1 MKSALIACNTI
12 RDELEKAMAE
22 TGVARSVVWIE
33 SGLHLVPDSLRRR
46 IQEELEKISITVE
59 TLQLWAE
66 KMLVN
71 GIIDPD
77 AYRARKQK

>member
-1 MKSALIACNTI
+1 MLDLLASFNCVNLDKDRLIEITADGKI
-12 RDELEKAMAE
+12 EGDE
-22 TGVARSVVWIE
+22 I
-33 SGLHLVPDSLRRR
+33 DDFIR